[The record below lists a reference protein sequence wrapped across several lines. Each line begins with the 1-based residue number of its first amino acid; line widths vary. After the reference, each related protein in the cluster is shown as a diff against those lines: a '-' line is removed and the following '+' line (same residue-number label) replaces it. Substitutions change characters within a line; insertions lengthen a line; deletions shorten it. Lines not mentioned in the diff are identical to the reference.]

1 MTETFFGL
9 GCGGVGRRLLEGR
22 EQREKKKNGRGEDV
36 RGGRRM
42 GGWGRDDDGGDTAG
56 EEKKWSE
63 AGTRARKHSVKG
75 GRN

>member
-9 GCGGVGRRLLEGR
+9 GCVQASRLLEGR

-42 GGWGRDDDGGDTAG
+42 GGWGRDDDGGGTAG
-56 EEKKWSE
+56 EEKKWSD
-63 AGTRARKHSVKG
+63 AGAGARKHSVKG